1 MAKSFPVQVLNSA
14 RKLIFALSITACG
27 FATAGEITLPTYN
40 AVYTT
45 KFSGFNIEGYRSLR
59 RGGDGIYTLN
69 MKAKALMM
77 TMTEESHFTI
87 SQGQLMPLRYQYAFT
102 KPIGSDR
109 KQTIKFNWASMQV
122 EGIYK
127 KPWGLTLSMGM
138 SDRLNVL
145 TALRIHLLNNGLSNY
160 RARIADKGNLKEYD
174 IVPAGRETL
183 KTPIG
188 DIETVVLERQ
198 GDKKITRFWLAPNMD
213 YQLIRFVQEE
223 SDGDEY
229 ELNIK
234 SIEFAPGEDPTELT
248 TRSA

>member
-1 MAKSFPVQVLNSA
+1 MAKSFPAQVISTA
-14 RKLIFALSITACG
+14 RNLLVCIGIFASGFSTA
-27 FATAGEITLPTYN
+27 AEITLPSYN
-40 AVYTT
+40 AIYTT

-59 RGGDGIYTLN
+59 RGPDGIYTLN

-77 TMTEESHFTI
+77 TMTEESHFSI
-87 SQGQLMPLRYQYAFT
+87 SVGKLMPLRYQYEFS

-109 KQTIKFNWASMQV
+109 KQSIKFNWASMQI
-122 EGIYK
+122 EALYK
-127 KPWGLTLSMGM
+127 KPWGLPLSMGI

-145 TALRIHLLNNGLSNY
+145 TALRVHLLTNGVSNY
-160 RARIADKGNLKEYD
+160 RARIADKGKLKEYD
-174 IVPAGRETL
+174 IVPAGSEIL
-183 KTPIG
+183 KTPMG
-188 DIETVVLERQ
+188 EIETIVLERQ
-198 GDKKITRFWLAPNMD
+198 GDDKVTRFWLAPNMD

-234 SIEFAPGEDPTELT
+234 SIEFAPGEDPTKLT